1 MDVIFHVWVD
11 VTKFMNG
18 TCSCMPSAYGHRI
31 NFWKKFKRYIGFS
44 VVGGIGEMEGN
55 ETIEPN
61 EDLTANQQSNPKT
74 RKY

>member
-11 VTKFMNG
+11 VIKFMNG
-18 TCSCMPSAYGHRI
+18 THSCKPSAYGRRV
-31 NFWKKFKRYIGFS
+31 NFGKKFKRYIGFA

-61 EDLTANQQSNPKT
+61 EDFTAN
-74 RKY
+74 